1 MTEPL
6 HLVLAFHNH
15 QPVGN
20 FDHVFEHA
28 YQDAYRPFLDV
39 FEPYEELKISLHLS
53 GPLAHW
59 LEEHHAHYL
68 DRIAR
73 LAQSGRVEL
82 LGGPHYEAI
91 LTMLSPRDRVG
102 QIEHYT
108 QWLARRFGVR
118 VRGMW
123 TPERVWEPALAAS
136 LAQAG
141 MEFTVLDDF
150 HFKAA
155 GLDQE
160 ELYGYFVTEEDGR
173 LLFLFPGSERLRYLI
188 PFGTIEETLDY
199 LRHVAQQQPGAV
211 VVFGDDGEKF
221 GVWPE
226 TKKHVYQDRWLAR
239 FFDALVENRSWLRT
253 CTFQDVLGSV
263 PPAGKIY
270 LPECS
275 YREMTEWVL
284 DVRRQR
290 ELEQL
295 RQACQEDPRWQLA
308 RRFIRGGFW
317 RNFKVKYPEA
327 NEMYCRQLAVSRRLQ
342 RLEEQHGQDLPLL
355 EQAREELYRGQC
367 NCAYWHGAFGGL
379 YLPHLRHAVYRHLIA
394 ADRLMD
400 QVEHGPRPSYV
411 AAVAQDWN
419 LDARQEVRLEN
430 ERMTLWLAPSRG
442 GHLYELDL
450 KEFGLNL
457 LATMT
462 RREEAYH
469 EKVRAHAQSHQH
481 DVASIHDRVVL
492 KQPDLDR
499 HLFYDS
505 LPQKALVDRFLPRD
519 VSLEQLAHAQ
529 APELGDF
536 ALGVYQARVRRSPQE
551 VQLVLSREGQVEG
564 HLLRLTKTVSLRA
577 GESTVRVHYRLEGI
591 PPQGLHFA
599 PQWQAAGLPPGL
611 EDRYFQ
617 TLEGEHRGHLGC
629 WLDWA
634 PGPGIQLVDRYQDLL
649 LTLRW
654 DKPAALWAYP
664 VETVNGSEAG
674 FELVHQSVA
683 LLPHW
688 FIPAEQGP
696 CWEVGLELSFARA
709 SEPQAVLPAIP
720 TAADSPRAE
729 E

>member
-1 MTEPL
+1 MSEQL

-28 YQDAYRPFLDV
+28 YQDAYRPFLEV
-39 FEPYEELKISLHLS
+39 FEPYQELKIALHLS

-59 LEEHHAHYL
+59 LDQHHPDYL
-68 DRIAR
+68 DRVAQ

-91 LTMLSPRDRVG
+91 LTMLSPRDRTG
-102 QIEHYT
+102 QIEHYSA
-108 QWLARRFGVR
+108 WLARRFGVQ

-123 TPERVWEPALAAS
+123 TPERVWEPALAGS
-136 LAQAG
+136 LAAAG
-141 MEFTVLDDF
+141 MQYTVLDDF

-155 GLDQE
+155 GLEEE
-160 ELYGYFVTEEDGR
+160 ELFGYFITEEDGQ
-173 LLFLFPGSERLRYLI
+173 LVFLFPGSERLRYLI
-188 PFGTIEETLDY
+188 PFGTVEETIDY
-199 LRHVAQQQPGAV
+199 LRHVARQRPGAV

-226 TKKHVYQDRWLAR
+226 TKKHVYQDGWLAR
-239 FFDALVENRSWLRT
+239 FFDALRESRSWLRT
-253 CTFQDVLGSV
+253 CTFQEVLHSV

-284 DVRRQR
+284 PPARQR
-290 ELEQL
+290 QLDQL
-295 RQACQEDPRWQLA
+295 RHACQDDPRWQAA
-308 RRFIRGGFW
+308 RSFIRGGFW

-327 NEMYCRQLAVSRRLQ
+327 NEMYCRQLAVSRRLAELGQ
-342 RLEEQHGQDLPLL
+342 QHAEAQPTL

-394 ADRLMD
+394 ADRLLD
-400 QVEHGPRPSYV
+400 QVEHGPQAQFVKAQV
-411 AAVAQDWN
+411 ADWN

-430 ERMTLWLAPSRG
+430 EQMALWVAPSRG

-450 KEFGLNL
+450 KAPGLNL

-469 EKVRAHAQSHQH
+469 DKVRAHAQAHQ
-481 DVASIHDRVVL
+481 DGVASIHDRVVL

-499 HLFYDS
+499 HLFYDT
-505 LPQKALVDRFLPRD
+505 LPQKALVDRFLPRE

-551 VQLVLSREGQVEG
+551 VQLVLSRQGRVED
-564 HLLRLTKTVSLRA
+564 HSLQLTKTIVLRA
-577 GESTVRVHYRLEGI
+577 GESTVRVRYRLEGI

-634 PGPGIQLVDRYQDLL
+634 PGPGIQLVDRYQDLVV
-649 LTLRW
+649 TLRW
-654 DKPAALWAYP
+654 DKPGGLWAYP

-683 LLPHW
+683 LIPHW

-696 CWEVGLELSFARA
+696 VWELELEFSAA
-709 SEPQAVLPAIP
+709 SYSQPETGQPLAPA
-720 TAADSPRAE
+720 AQGE
-729 E
+729 ERG

>member
-1 MTEPL
+1 MSEQL

-20 FDHVFEHA
+20 FDHVFQQA
-28 YQDAYRPFLDV
+28 YQDAYRPFLEV
-39 FEPYEELKISLHLS
+39 FEPFQELKIALHLS

-59 LEEHHAHYL
+59 LHEHHPEYL
-68 DRIAR
+68 DRVAQ

-91 LTMLSPRDRVG
+91 LTMLSPRDRTG
-102 QIEHYT
+102 QIEHYSA
-108 QWLARRFGVR
+108 WLARRFGVQ

-123 TPERVWEPALAAS
+123 TPERVWEPALAGS
-136 LAQAG
+136 LAAAG
-141 MEFTVLDDF
+141 MQYTVLDDF

-155 GLDQE
+155 GLQE
-160 ELYGYFVTEEDGR
+160 EELFGYFLTEEDGQ
-173 LLFLFPGSERLRYLI
+173 LVFLFPGSERLRYLI
-188 PFGTIEETLDY
+188 PFGTVEETIDY
-199 LRHVAQQQPGAV
+199 LRQVARQRPGAV

-226 TKKHVYQDRWLAR
+226 TKKHVYQDGWLRR
-239 FFDALVENRSWLRT
+239 FFDALQENRSWLRT
-253 CTFQDVLGSV
+253 CTFEEVLHSV

-275 YREMTEWVL
+275 YREMTQWALPPE
-284 DVRRQR
+284 RQR
-290 ELEQL
+290 QLEQL
-295 RQACQEDPRWQLA
+295 HRACQDDPRWQTA
-308 RRFIRGGFW
+308 RSFIRGGFW
-317 RNFKVKYPEA
+317 RNFLVKYPEA
-327 NEMYCRQLAVSRRLQ
+327 NEMYCRQLAVSQ
-342 RLEEQHGQDLPLL
+342 RLAELRRQFPEADTTL

-379 YLPHLRHAVYRHLIA
+379 YLPHLRHAVFRHLIA

-400 QVEHGPRPSYV
+400 QVEHGPQAPFVKAQV
-411 AAVAQDWN
+411 ADWN

-430 ERMTLWLAPSRG
+430 EQMALWLAPSRG

-450 KEFGLNL
+450 KALGLNL
-457 LATMT
+457 LATIT

-469 EKVRAHAQSHQH
+469 EKVRTHAQAHQ
-481 DVASIHDRVVL
+481 DGVASIHDRVVL

-499 HLFYDS
+499 HLFYDT
-505 LPQKALVDRFLPRD
+505 LPQKALVDRFLPPE

-536 ALGVYQARVRRSPQE
+536 ALGVYQARLRRSPQE
-551 VQLVLSREGQVEG
+551 VQLVLEREGQVEG
-564 HLLRLTKTVSLRA
+564 HPLRLTKTIALRA
-577 GESTVRVHYRLEGI
+577 GESMLRVHYRLEGI

-634 PGPGIQLVDRYQDLL
+634 PGRGIQLVDRYQDLVV
-649 LTLRW
+649 TLRW
-654 DKPAALWAYP
+654 DKPGGLWAYP

-683 LLPHW
+683 LIPHW
-688 FIPAEQGP
+688 FIPAEEGP
-696 CWEVGLELSFARA
+696 VWELELEFSAVRYSQQETSRA
-709 SEPQAVLPAIP
+709 LTQAAQGE
-720 TAADSPRAE
+720 S
-729 E
+729 